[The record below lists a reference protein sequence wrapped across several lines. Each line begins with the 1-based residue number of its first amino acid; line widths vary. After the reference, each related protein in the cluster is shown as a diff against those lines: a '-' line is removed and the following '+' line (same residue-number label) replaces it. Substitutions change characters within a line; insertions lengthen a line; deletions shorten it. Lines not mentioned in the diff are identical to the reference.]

1 MAKQVTRFICQKCGF
16 ESLKWSGQCEGCSD
30 WNTLVE
36 TMMGVKKSGGGS
48 KKASGGREPIRLSQV
63 KSKDVARRTTGIG
76 ELDRVLG
83 GGLVP
88 GSVVLLAGEPGIG
101 KSTLLTQLALTFS
114 GPMPR
119 SDSSPLRSGLKGLP
133 SRTGLNEAVLYVCGE
148 ESPEQI
154 KIRIERLGDPKR
166 SGPAMRQERT
176 LSGLSFLSETDV
188 DGVVASV
195 SGMKIRPS
203 LVIVDSVQ
211 TMNTEDLTGM
221 AGSVG
226 QVREC
231 SHRLLKMAKELN
243 VSVILVGHVTKQ
255 GSIAGPKVLEHLVD
269 TVLYLEGDK
278 KHVFRI
284 LRANKNRFGS
294 VDEVGV
300 FLMSDKGLQE
310 VSNPSDLFLEERQVS
325 VPGSVVTAVM
335 EGTRPVL
342 VEIQALAV
350 PSQLP
355 VPRRVGNG
363 INPQRLQ
370 LLTAVLSKRCRLPL
384 GTMDVYV
391 NVAGGLKL
399 NEPAADLGICM
410 AIASSFRNKPVD
422 SKLAVFGE
430 VGLLGEVRRVSFSEK
445 RVKEAKKLGYSR
457 VIGPEKVKTVLE
469 AVRELS

>member
-1 MAKQVTRFICQKCGF
+1 MSKQVTRFICQKCGY
-16 ESLKWSGQCEGCSD
+16 EALKWSGQCEGCND

-36 TMMGVKKSGGGS
+36 TMLAKKTVSGLGKSKKSGGVAPV
-48 KKASGGREPIRLSQV
+48 KLSQV
-63 KSKDVARRTTGIG
+63 KSRDVSRVTTGIG

-83 GGLVP
+83 GGMVP

-101 KSTLLTQLALTFS
+101 KSTLLTQLSLTFS
-114 GPMPR
+114 GP
-119 SDSSPLRSGLKGLP
+119 STDSSPQRSGLKGVP
-133 SRTGLNEAVLYVCGE
+133 SRTDLNKTVIYVCGE

-154 KIRIERLGDPKR
+154 KLRIERLDHTPGV
-166 SGPAMRQERT
+166 S
-176 LSGLSFLSETDV
+176 LSFLAETDV
-188 DGVVASV
+188 DEVIASV
-195 SGMKIRPS
+195 AGMGKKPG

-243 VSVILVGHVTKQ
+243 ISVILVGHLTKQ
-255 GSIAGPKVLEHLVD
+255 GSIAGPKVLEHVVD

-300 FLMSDKGLQE
+300 FLMSDKGLME
-310 VSNPSDLFLEERQVS
+310 VSNPSDLFLEERQS
-325 VPGSVVTAVM
+325 KVPGSVVTAVM

-342 VEIQALAV
+342 VEVQALVNPSQLAV
-350 PSQLP
+350 P
-355 VPRRVGNG
+355 RRIGNG

-384 GTMDVYV
+384 GNMDVYV

-399 NEPAADLGICM
+399 NEPAADLGVCM
-410 AIASSFRNKPVD
+410 AIASSFKNKPVD
-422 SKLAVFGE
+422 QKLAVFGE
-430 VGLLGEVRRVSFSEK
+430 VGLLGEVRRVSFGEK
-445 RVKEAKKLGYSR
+445 RQKEALKLGYSR
-457 VIGPEKVKTVLE
+457 ILSPEKVKTVVE
-469 AVRELS
+469 AVRELTK